1 MKPWIAPFLLA
12 AAALAQAPIMDS
24 IVPRYE
30 SVRLNLIES
39 AELMPA
45 KDYGYRLTPEQ
56 RSFGEWIEHNIG
68 MNFNSCAPLSAVP
81 PTAAARYKGATD
93 KTVLV
98 EGLKASFDYCEPVFR
113 RMTDAKILQN
123 VQAGGKTVS
132 PVNVL
137 FGLVVNWNQH
147 YGNMVGYLRTR
158 GITPPSTARTQKKGK
173 K

>member
-1 MKPWIAPFLLA
+1 M
-12 AAALAQAPIMDS
+12 QS
-24 IVPRYE
+24 ILPRYE
-30 SVRLNLIES
+30 VVRLNLIES

-45 KDYGYRLTPEQ
+45 DAYGYRLTPEQ

-68 MNFNSCAPLSAVP
+68 MNFNACAPLSAVP

-93 KTVLV
+93 KDRLV

-113 RMTDAKILQN
+113 HMSDAKI
-123 VQAGGKTVS
+123 VQPVEAGGRTVS

-147 YGNMVGYLRTR
+147 YGNMVGYLRTK
-158 GITPPSTARTQKKGK
+158 GITPPSTARAQKQGK
-173 K
+173 R